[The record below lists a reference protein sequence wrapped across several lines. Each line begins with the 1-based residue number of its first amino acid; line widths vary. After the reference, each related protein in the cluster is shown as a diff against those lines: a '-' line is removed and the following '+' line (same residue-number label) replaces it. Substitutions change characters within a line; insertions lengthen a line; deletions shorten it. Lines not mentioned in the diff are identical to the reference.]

1 MAFVNGAALAVVK
14 DVTIAAMSSPDPT
27 PCEEMTVLGD
37 AAADALELE
46 EIGVLMLVLKLRYR
60 VNQIIGDARNNLSKT
75 RTMLG
80 A

>member
-1 MAFVNGAALAVVK
+1 MALVNGAALAVVK

-27 PCEEMTVLGD
+27 PCEEMTVLGED
-37 AAADALELE
+37 APELE

-75 RTMLG
+75 RTMLS